1 MAAVSDV
8 AGFLADLEE
17 IRPFDYNSMIE
28 RVNQENKVRP
38 KYQYQELIPPK
49 EIISEFENHS
59 FESDE
64 DLSLACAVAEIR
76 LLWNQNENYRTLEML
91 KELSYLETHP
101 AWHYFQ
107 DKEFVSNDSIFG
119 NPLFQKRFGPKL
131 KDVIPVLVEWWQE
144 ISTTSKTNDWT
155 QNQYIAFSR
164 WIKKYIKEEDLFQ
177 GFDFFYRHHSVDG
190 SLLIAKFPDYYWN
203 HYMSSFG
210 EWCPSELNEEDLND
224 LVHSLSKNK
233 TPAKVKDWIYGASV
247 GNMAEEYLESHS
259 HHPPT
264 KRFIKNIL
272 SYRLGGIEITHDF
285 IRKLAR
291 MEGLESENENKQFT
305 MEFLGLFIEQDD
317 LRTHFNNPLALD
329 IGTPF
334 LGLSDVK
341 NDSVRKQKIRTASVR
356 NIGMYSFKEGG
367 IAVNPQSPLENRL
380 EQIRK
385 QLKKSDILIGFNLWD
400 FDLEVLKGKGLDIQK
415 EFPDLVIYD
424 IMRAIY
430 GKHSSVRTKL
440 SDLLVENGL
449 PEKDS
454 GPDRDVAAMNDSWAA
469 LGCFFLL
476 TTPSLGLKWKD
487 TKLRTDI
494 FEGINQLR
502 EIKDIISERNSY
514 EVKIQAWIEEHL
526 K

>member
-1 MAAVSDV
+1 
-8 AGFLADLEE
+8 
-17 IRPFDYNSMIE
+17 
-28 RVNQENKVRP
+28 
-38 KYQYQELIPPK
+38 
-49 EIISEFENHS
+49 
-59 FESDE
+59 
-64 DLSLACAVAEIR
+64 
-76 LLWNQNENYRTLEML
+76 
-91 KELSYLETHP
+91 
-101 AWHYFQ
+101 
-107 DKEFVSNDSIFG
+107 
-119 NPLFQKRFGPKL
+119 
-131 KDVIPVLVEWWQE
+131 
-144 ISTTSKTNDWT
+144 
-155 QNQYIAFSR
+155 
-164 WIKKYIKEEDLFQ
+164 
-177 GFDFFYRHHSVDG
+177 
-190 SLLIAKFPDYYWN
+190 
-203 HYMSSFG
+203 
-210 EWCPSELNEEDLND
+210 
-224 LVHSLSKNK
+224 
-233 TPAKVKDWIYGASV
+233 
-247 GNMAEEYLESHS
+247 MAEEYLESHS